1 MTEELLFILDG
12 LALIG
17 AGLLAFAIYRFVYW
31 LCHLV
36 QVLLQPADMDTLLAQ
51 VEGRPSTTR
60 WAKH

>member
-1 MTEELLFILDG
+1 MNEELLFVLYG
-12 LALIG
+12 VCLVG
-17 AGLLAFAIYRFVYW
+17 VSLLTFAAYQLGYW

-60 WAKH
+60 WVKH